1 MPSSSSQV
9 FLADPVLDPSLRWHC
24 EPKKWSFDAPEN
36 ALRIEPDAATDFWQ
50 KTHYGFEADNDHF
63 LYADVAGDFVMTA
76 RVRSRPVH
84 QYDQA
89 GLMVRLSPE
98 CWLKTS
104 IEYEPEEPNR
114 LGVVVTNHGYS
125 DWSTQSVP
133 SGPSDVWL
141 RVRREGD
148 DYIVES
154 SWDGQRWE
162 QIRMSHLADE
172 MGGATIAAGVYA
184 CSPKGAGFVAEIRE
198 LRIARRMDG
207 VTMDDLRSDA
217 NAGRREDFEKYLAS
231 VPDAAPPE
239 SDRVD

>member
-1 MPSSSSQV
+1 MPSSSSQDL
-9 FLADPVLDPSLRWHC
+9 FAGPILDPNLHWHC
-24 EPKKWSFDAPEN
+24 EPKKWSFDAPEH

-50 KTHYGFEADNDHF
+50 KTHYGFDADNGHV
-63 LYADVAGDFVMTA
+63 LYANLAGDFVMTA
-76 RVRSRPVH
+76 RVHSRPAH

-114 LGVVVTNHGYS
+114 LGVVVTTHGYS

-133 SGPSDVWL
+133 SGPSDLWL

-162 QIRMSHLADE
+162 QIRMGHLADE
-172 MGGATIAAGVYA
+172 KGGATIAAGVYA
-184 CSPKGAGFVAEIRE
+184 CSPKGAGFVAEFRE
-198 LRIARRMDG
+198 LC
-207 VTMDDLRSDA
+207 VTM
-217 NAGRREDFEKYLAS
+217 GC
-231 VPDAAPPE
+231 VQ
-239 SDRVD
+239 